1 MPVSR
6 VASEFSRALVTHVPR
21 NYHAESHQDPL
32 DALDAA
38 LIVQLQQ
45 HPERLVHT
53 FVILLDHPSTA
64 DIIRDTPDNIEF
76 WSGIILTRLCYRKMK
91 TQHWAACRGAIESGL
106 YHTSAESI
114 LAEGG
119 TSAVDSEEAI
129 KEIRRVWELE
139 MIAFIQGAGR
149 FVHLVQIIRRS
160 DTSPTDRQLRRG
172 VQQFLSDMDVD
183 RRKVRAALALLRE
196 VSPQGGEFLRFLIQY
211 ENAISVSVES

>member
-21 NYHAESHQDPL
+21 NLHAESHRDPL
-32 DALDAA
+32 DTLDAA

-45 HPERLVHT
+45 HPERLAHT
-53 FVILLDHPSTA
+53 FEILLDHPSTA
-64 DIIRDTPDNIEF
+64 DIISDTPDNIDF
-76 WSGIILTRLCYRKMK
+76 WPGIILTRLCYRKMK
-91 TQHWAACRGAIESGL
+91 SQHRAACLGAIESGL
-106 YHTSAESI
+106 YHTSIESI
-114 LAEGG
+114 LAEGD

-129 KEIRRVWELE
+129 KEIRRVLELE

-149 FVHLVQIIRRS
+149 FIHLVQIIRRS

-183 RRKVRAALALLRE
+183 RRGVRAAITYLRE
-196 VSPQGGEFLRFLIQY
+196 ESPQGGEFLRFLLQY
-211 ENAISVSVES
+211 ENALSVSVES